1 MTTTT
6 HQYKKFSDF
15 RRNTISYS
23 IDGRTVTEPN
33 MSDKEKTNFIK
44 EVIWYMWN
52 GATILPGER
61 STLHLAIERAIFEV
75 NPKEYNMST
84 AREIAKKVLAYCYE
98 NIKPE
103 NGFYLEDAET
113 GLSYTVPKII
123 SGKIFFNTL
132 PRSEKNNRYIL
143 LSDLQAYIVANI
155 VRKENPTAKL
165 NLVKAN

>member
-15 RRNTISYS
+15 RRDTISYS
-23 IDGRTVTEPN
+23 IDGRTVTVPN
-33 MSDKEKTNFIK
+33 ASEEEKINFIK
-44 EVIWYMWN
+44 EAIWYVWN

-61 STLHLAIERAIFEV
+61 STLHLAIERAIFEKK
-75 NPKEYNMST
+75 PKEYSMREAEVI
-84 AREIAKKVLAYCYE
+84 ARKALAYCYE

-103 NGFYLEDAET
+103 NGFYLEDANT
-113 GLSYTVPKII
+113 GLLYTIPKII

-132 PRSEKNNRYIL
+132 PRSEKNNRYTL